1 MAPTNWNEMDKDELY
16 EQAQR
21 LNIKGRSKMD
31 KDELI
36 AALSADE
43 ADRRDHL
50 ARVAVLTGLIGDPII
65 IRSNPSVDEIKDFV
79 RENNRRAEEG
89 ERNPDGYP
97 AVRVLE
103 AVYYESEAAFRQGDV
118 DSQGEEIDLSD
129 VL

>member
-65 IRSNPSVDEIKDFV
+65 IRSNPSVDVEY
-79 RENNRRAEEG
+79 RSG
-89 ERNPDGYP
+89 
-97 AVRVLE
+97 
-103 AVYYESEAAFRQGDV
+103 
-118 DSQGEEIDLSD
+118 
-129 VL
+129 